1 MDSYGAATLVLAAVL
16 VFWVIGAYNR
26 LVAMRNQIAQAWAK
40 VQTALDQRAAAVQP
54 LGLALR
60 EPMVAEQGA
69 LDTWLAAHAEA
80 TRAATS
86 LCARAVDKG
95 AAQAWVTAETSLAA
109 AASRVLALLEQ
120 HAELRLQEQ
129 VAELTTRWR
138 EAQARLPFARQLF
151 NEAAQAYNDA
161 LVVFPTRWVAA
172 GFKLRQAGL
181 I

>member
-1 MDSYGAATLVLAAVL
+1 MDTCGMAMLVLAAVL
-16 VFWVIGAYNR
+16 AFWMIGAYNR
-26 LVAMRNQIAQAWAK
+26 LVAMRNEIAQAWAK
-40 VQTALDQRAAAVQP
+40 VQVALDQRGATVEP

-60 EPMVAEQGA
+60 EPMAAEHGA
-69 LDTWLAAHAEA
+69 LDTWLAAHVES

-86 LCARAVDKG
+86 LSARAVDKE
-95 AAQAWVTAETSLAA
+95 AAQAWVTAEAALAA
-109 AASRVLALLEQ
+109 ATSRVLALLDQ
-120 HAELRLQEQ
+120 HAELRAQEQ